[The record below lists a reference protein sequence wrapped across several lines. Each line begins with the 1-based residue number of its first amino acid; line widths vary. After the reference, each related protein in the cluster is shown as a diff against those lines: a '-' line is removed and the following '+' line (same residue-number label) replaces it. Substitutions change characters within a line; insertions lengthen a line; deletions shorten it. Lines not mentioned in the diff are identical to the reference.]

1 MVDLSPSEKET
12 KLTYVALSRFSNM
25 SDLILKPTTLDKF
38 NSVKLRKNL
47 HCRCKEEVR
56 LKVLQTLQHRV
67 NENHRMMNS
76 HNCI

>member
-1 MVDLSPSEKET
+1 MVDLGPSEKET
-12 KLTYVALSRFSNM
+12 KLMYVALSRFSNM

-56 LKVLQTLQHRV
+56 LKDIANLTAPG
-67 NENHRMMNS
+67 
-76 HNCI
+76 